1 MPHPLHTPPPPSR
14 LTCLLASPAFPPHLP
29 SRLTRL
35 TRLTRLRPH
44 LPSPNPPSHVSL
56 AITPHPPSRATCL
69 HALPAITPHPPNGSH
84 AFARLTCLHASPAFT
99 RHLPSRLTCLH
110 FSPAF
115 ARLTRLRTPHPP
127 SRLTYQRTPHP
138 PSHRPASRLTRLL
151 ASPAF
156 TPHPPSRAT
165 RLTPHLPS
173 RLIRLRTPHPPSRLT
188 RHHASPAQRLTRL
201 HASPAFTRHLP
212 SLATCLHASPA
223 FTPHPSNASPVFTP
237 HLPSHAS
244 PAFARLTRLIASPA
258 FTRHPPARLICLRL
272 TRLHLSHAACFTR
285 HPPSRAARLH
295 ALPAFTRCPPAHAT
309 RLHAPPVFTRHPPS
323 RATRLHASPAI
334 TPHPPNAASPA
345 FASPAFASPAI
356 TPHPPACAT
365 RLHASPACT
374 RHSPP
379 SRLTRLHPPQP
390 PFTPHPPSSHLPSRL
405 TRLHPPQPPFTPHP
419 PTPATP
425 PLHASPAFVS
435 PAFARH
441 PPSRATRL
449 RLTRHH
455 ASPAITPRPPSRL
468 TCLHTSPAITRRP
481 PARATRLL
489 APPAFTRC
497 PPSRLTRLHASPT
510 FTPHP
515 PSRLTRLH
523 ASPAFTPHPPSRAT
537 RLHVPP
543 AFTCHP
549 PSCPTCPHA
558 SPAFTPHPPSRLTR
572 LHGSPAIS
580 PHHLHASPVVTLYPT
595 SRLTCLHTSPALSAV
610 TPHAGDEIKYIV
622 PALLTK
628 PIAPPSSLSSETC
641 CLVLHFELADRFPAK
656 RNLVVKEAAL
666 NKGFLPQGLIHHLF
680 GSAAGWTYHT
690 TDGLEPRL
698 GRGSAHV
705 SFGLQQ
711 LVLEHV
717 RRQPFLIRCTIVG
730 IGKDSVG
737 GAAYAACNRLRLLT
751 DQVMQRFPALRY
763 RMLLPLR
770 SARDTLIDVQQLAA
784 AGDVAVFVRD
794 QPWNINR
801 VKEELSVWL
810 RPPTPPSLYDCFFSY
825 SHHGAFDSPFIQRVH
840 DATTVWCHVAFLDQY
855 SLKPGVDLA
864 FACMLAIVNS
874 RLLVPLISWSSL
886 RRLSVLTTDSE
897 CNYYLLEL
905 TLIVLL
911 KELYEVPVLPIFV
924 GASDTDGSPDASV
937 DLFACRP
944 PKASTE
950 DGLLNELDKAT
961 NKPVLDSRTVFDRM
975 PTVAVRKVTEQI
987 CCFFERQGKEIPSEL
1002 ANLTVNAVVNNLRGS
1017 KGVVT
1022 WKSSSAHSRS
1032 RKQHWGLEMR
1042 VAEEVHFAIEATPP
1056 ELPKLKF
1063 AKPAHPGEQDKALE
1077 QLARDMKEMKSDI
1090 REVMEMKSDI
1100 REVKSDVKEVKLDV
1114 KVVLQLSEVHFK
1126 LLSTLLKGARNKH
1139 FEDSIHFFR
1148 HQVDH
1153 RRVIP
1158 IHVSTKLQK
1167 ADGFTKLLDNSAF
1180 KLWKTNVVQ
1189 FDAC

>member
-1 MPHPLHTPPPPSR
+1 M
-14 LTCLLASPAFPPHLP
+14 
-29 SRLTRL
+29 
-35 TRLTRLRPH
+35 
-44 LPSPNPPSHVSL
+44 
-56 AITPHPPSRATCL
+56 
-69 HALPAITPHPPNGSH
+69 
-84 AFARLTCLHASPAFT
+84 
-99 RHLPSRLTCLH
+99 
-110 FSPAF
+110 
-115 ARLTRLRTPHPP
+115 TPHPP
-127 SRLTYQRTPHP
+127 SRLTCYHTP
-138 PSHRPASRLTRLL
+138 RA
-151 ASPAF
+151 
-156 TPHPPSRAT
+156 SRAT
-165 RLTPHLPS
+165 H
-173 RLIRLRTPHPPSRLT
+173 
-188 RHHASPAQRLTRL
+188 
-201 HASPAFTRHLP
+201 
-212 SLATCLHASPA
+212 
-223 FTPHPSNASPVFTP
+223 
-237 HLPSHAS
+237 
-244 PAFARLTRLIASPA
+244 
-258 FTRHPPARLICLRL
+258 
-272 TRLHLSHAACFTR
+272 
-285 HPPSRAARLH
+285 LH
-295 ALPAFTRCPPAHAT
+295 ALPAFTRCPPSRAA
-309 RLHAPPVFTRHPPS
+309 RLHTPPAFTRHPPS
-323 RATRLHASPAI
+323 RATRLHAPPAF
-334 TPHPPNAASPA
+334 TPH
-345 FASPAFASPAI
+345 
-356 TPHPPACAT
+356 
-365 RLHASPACT
+365 
-374 RHSPP
+374 PP
-379 SRLTRLHPPQP
+379 SRLTRLTPPL
-390 PFTPHPPSSHLPSRL
+390 PPSPHLPS
-405 TRLHPPQPPFTPHP
+405 PH
-419 PTPATP
+419 
-425 PLHASPAFVS
+425 
-435 PAFARH
+435 
-441 PPSRATRL
+441 
-449 RLTRHH
+449 
-455 ASPAITPRPPSRL
+455 
-468 TCLHTSPAITRRP
+468 
-481 PARATRLL
+481 
-489 APPAFTRC
+489 
-497 PPSRLTRLHASPT
+497 PPSRLTRLHAPPAFTPHPPAPATAPLHASPAYT
-510 FTPHP
+510 RHTPPSRLTRLRLTCLRAPPAFARHPPSPHPPSRLTRHHTSPAFTPHLPSHLTCHHAPPACTRHPPARAACLHALPAFTPHPPSRLTHLHASPAFTPHP

-523 ASPAFTPHPPSRAT
+523 ASPAFTCHPPSRAT

-543 AFTCHP
+543 AFMPHLPSRLTCL
-549 PSCPTCPHA
+549 HA

-572 LHGSPAIS
+572 HQPSP
-580 PHHLHASPVVTLYPT
+580 P
-595 SRLTCLHTSPALSAV
+595 SRLTC
-610 TPHAGDEIKYIV
+610 DEIKYIV

-924 GASDTDGSPDASV
+924 GASDTDGSPDASA

-944 PKASTE
+944 PKASTY
-950 DGLLNELDKAT
+950 DGLSNELDKAT
-961 NKPVLDSRTVFDRM
+961 NKPVHDSRIVFDRM
-975 PTVAVRKVTEQI
+975 PTVAVRTVTEQI
-987 CCFFERQGKEIPSEL
+987 RRFFERQGKEVPPEL
-1002 ANLTVNAVVNNLRGS
+1002 ANLTVNAVVNKLRGS

-1022 WKSSSAHSRS
+1022 WKSSSSHSGS

-1042 VAEEVHFAIEATPP
+1042 VAEEVHYAIEATPP

-1063 AKPAHPGEQDKALE
+1063 AKPAHPGEQDKAFE

-1090 REVMEMKSDI
+1090 KEVKSDI
-1100 REVKSDVKEVKLDV
+1100 KEVKSDVKEVKSDV
-1114 KVVLQLSEVHFK
+1114 KVVLHLSEAHFK
-1126 LLSTLLKGARNKH
+1126 LLSTLLKGADRLAPKLIC
-1139 FEDSIHFFR
+1139 FL
-1148 HQVDH
+1148 
-1153 RRVIP
+1153 P
-1158 IHVSTKLQK
+1158 TKFK
-1167 ADGFTKLLDNSAF
+1167 EKGKLLDLIRHPKAWFSQRVRVFFVDPISLTLANTNGGDGFELVFPKDWVTKALPYVKVGLTVLKVAAVAG
-1180 KLWKTNVVQ
+1180 KLAGFPAIPDLKAVMGEWVDSQLEAVNELRSHGLHKMEEMMGGQQFAEELLGKVEEQCAEMLTDTFDEARMSKGNELSKMLQEPLQKSLRELDNLLKQQHPNWKEQCGLVLAVAQDGSIEWVLPEHVEEFTMKGALFRMGKSLQ
-1189 FDAC
+1189 